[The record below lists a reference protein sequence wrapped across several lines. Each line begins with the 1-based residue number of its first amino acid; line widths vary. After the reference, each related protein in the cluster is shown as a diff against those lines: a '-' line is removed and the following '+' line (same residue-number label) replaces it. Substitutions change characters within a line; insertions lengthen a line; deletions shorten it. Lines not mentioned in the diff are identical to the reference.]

1 MKKESFL
8 NISVQCA
15 LNTKHKKQVLNF
27 DPESYNNKTTQ
38 DWETLVFQ
46 RNTWRDVERT
56 NPTSAPQ
63 DANFGYVTLVTES

>member
-1 MKKESFL
+1 M
-8 NISVQCA
+8 
-15 LNTKHKKQVLNF
+15 NF

-63 DANFGYVTLVTES
+63 DDNFGYVTLVTGECFLNKLEKVEIPDVL

>member
-1 MKKESFL
+1 MIKESFL
-8 NISVQCA
+8 NTFVQCA
-15 LNTKHKKQVLNF
+15 LNFSKKQVLNF
-27 DPESYNNKTTQ
+27 DPESYNNDTTR